1 MDNFEKYVREMV
13 ARMEIVND
21 IVQEAGKLNGEAT
34 KLLMMRSIEPFGLW
48 KSGQS
53 SPESNTIRTGDNQ
66 GLMEL
71 VSRYGLTVDGAK
83 IKMVKKVEDFK
94 TLCNAMEKH
103 GYEYMKGKGMFLPK
117 WEGIKQ

>member
-13 ARMEIVND
+13 AMMEIVND
-21 IVQEAGKLNGEAT
+21 IVQEGKLNGEAT

-53 SPESNTIRTGDNQ
+53 NPETISERNGDNQ

>member
-1 MDNFEKYVREMV
+1 
-13 ARMEIVND
+13 MEIAYD

-34 KLLMMRSIEPFGLW
+34 KLLMMRAVEPFGLW
-48 KSGQS
+48 KAGQS
-53 SPESNTIRTGDNQ
+53 NPETISVRNSDNQ

>member
-21 IVQEAGKLNGEAT
+21 TVHEAGKLNGEAT

-53 SPESNTIRTGDNQ
+53 SPESNTIRNSDNH

-71 VSRYGLTVDGAK
+71 VSGYGLTVDGAK

>member
-1 MDNFEKYVREMV
+1 
-13 ARMEIVND
+13 MEIVND
-21 IVQEAGKLNGEAT
+21 IVQEAGKLNVEAT
-34 KLLMMRSIEPFGLW
+34 KLLMMRALEPFGLW
-48 KSGQS
+48 KTGQS
-53 SPESNTIRTGDNQ
+53 NPETDGVRNGDNQ

-71 VSRYGLTVDGAK
+71 ASRYGLTVDGAK

>member
-48 KSGQS
+48 KAGQS
-53 SPESNTIRTGDNQ
+53 SPETISERNGDNQ